1 MFFLKSSCCDSI
13 INNILKQ
20 TGIRKRKKQIRKDSK
35 NGKSKKEE
43 RKREREKARKRESEK
58 ERKRKRDKEIK
69 S

>member
-35 NGKSKKEE
+35 MESPKRRREREKE
-43 RKREREKARKRESEK
+43 RKREREKARKR
-58 ERKRKRDKEIK
+58 KRDKEK
-69 S
+69 KR